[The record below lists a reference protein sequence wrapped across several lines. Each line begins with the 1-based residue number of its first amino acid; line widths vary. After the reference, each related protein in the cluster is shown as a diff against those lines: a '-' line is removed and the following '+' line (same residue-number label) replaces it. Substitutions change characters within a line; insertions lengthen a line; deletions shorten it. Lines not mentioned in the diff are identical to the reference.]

1 MFFLDKPGLE
11 YLWTHIIAKLGEK
24 VDKTSVIEIENG
36 GTGATSAADALN
48 NLGIIYS
55 ETEPPVVNGGIW
67 LQPLS

>member
-1 MFFLDKPGLE
+1 MAFLNKSGLE
-11 YLWTHIIAKLGEK
+11 RLWAQITYKLNNK

-55 ETEPPVVNGGIW
+55 EAEPPVVNGGIW